1 MEERI
6 INTTC
11 GHQFVVIDEQRK
23 ILKPHSTSRA
33 AAIYPDGT
41 EEYYLYGI
49 KYEKSVWQQMV
60 KQNKKLYTEDI

>member
-23 ILKPHSTSRA
+23 ILKPHSTRRA
-33 AAIYPDGT
+33 AAIYPDGS
-41 EEYYLYGI
+41 EEFYLYGI
-49 KYEKSVWQQMV
+49 RYEKSVWEQMT
-60 KQNKKLYTEDI
+60 KQSRKTNSEE